1 MKHFF
6 GLIIGI
12 LIVVSCI
19 KFEGYSDGG
28 GDTGIGGINQ
38 TQILKVYAN
47 HFNIKRGDTTRITCV
62 IKDSLDKRFIF
73 VWQFSYGK
81 ALDVRDTTWTT
92 QGIIKA
98 YSSGHR
104 NYIDWVA
111 PTDTAGFFGITVRAN
126 NHAIDSVAVESAT
139 GVNVL

>member
-1 MKHFF
+1 MKQLIR
-6 GLIIGI
+6 LIIT
-12 LIVVSCI
+12 LLVVVSCI
-19 KFEGYSDGG
+19 KLEGYSDGG

-47 HFNIKRGDTTRITCV
+47 PFNIKRGDTTRITCV

-81 ALDVRDTTWTT
+81 ALDVRDTVWTT

-104 NYIDWVA
+104 NFINWVA
-111 PTDTAGFFGITVRAN
+111 PTDTSGFFGITMRAD
-126 NHAIDSVAVESAT
+126 NHTPDSVAVERAA
-139 GVNVL
+139 GVNVY